1 MARVDGTALV
11 ARAHE
16 ALLDDPEFL
25 REIVQTTLNRMLEAE
40 MSEHLQAGPYERSE
54 ARRGYRNG
62 WRTRGLRTRVG
73 TLELS
78 VPTDREGTFQT
89 EVFRR
94 MERNEQALTLGLMEM
109 YVEGVSTRKVRDVTE
124 KLCGTSFSMEFAPC
138 LGRFGWGGQL
148 STACV

>member
-25 REIVQTTLNRMLEAE
+25 REIAQVALNRILDAE
-40 MSEHLQAGPYERSE
+40 MSEHLQAASYERSE

-73 TLELS
+73 ALELS

-89 EVFRR
+89 ELFRR
-94 MERNEQALTLGLMEM
+94 MERNEQALTLSLMELAAVGRHRGRE
-109 YVEGVSTRKVRDVTE
+109 YPQGAGRD
-124 KLCGTSFSMEFAPC
+124 
-138 LGRFGWGGQL
+138 
-148 STACV
+148 